1 MILKFIKDNPS
12 IIDIIKIIRRDHQLA
27 ERDNSFQCATKG
39 ILQEMPAKRT
49 VNAEIKMSFNKT
61 AVSHHVIMWD
71 GSPAKKLCGRGLIMG
86 SMLFIRKEVKGVC

>member
-1 MILKFIKDNPS
+1 M
-12 IIDIIKIIRRDHQLA
+12 A
-27 ERDNSFQCATKG
+27 ERDNTFQCATKG
-39 ILQEMPAKRT
+39 SLQEMPAKRT

-86 SMLFIRKEVKGVC
+86 SMLFIRKEVKGECE

>member
-1 MILKFIKDNPS
+1 
-12 IIDIIKIIRRDHQLA
+12 
-27 ERDNSFQCATKG
+27 
-39 ILQEMPAKRT
+39 MPAKRT